1 MLKIANRREKGIYA
15 LFARYVSLNIVSII
29 AVSCYVLA
37 DTFFISRSG
46 GPDGITVLNLCLP
59 IYNIIYA
66 IGAMIGTG
74 SAIRFTIEKNE
85 GRRSRYFTNALLWCL
100 IFGLAAALI
109 GGSRPDLILH
119 LMGGDSQI
127 VRIGIPYLRIFI
139 LFSPFFMA
147 NQVFTAFVRN
157 DGAPALSMT
166 ATMSSSLFNI
176 LFDYIFVFPM
186 GMGIAGAGLATAISP
201 VVSIS
206 ICCLHFLAGDNN
218 LHIRKMLPD
227 VRLLVSSCKL
237 GISSFVA
244 EMSQGVTTTLFNFLI
259 LGLEGNIG
267 VAAYGIVANFS
278 IVGTSLFN
286 GLAQGT
292 QPLIS
297 RFHLTG
303 EEKKKRQI
311 LRLGI
316 ITALCIAL
324 LINLAA
330 WTQTD
335 LLISIF
341 NSSRSAMLSRI
352 AHPGLRIYF
361 TGFLCSGLNIFLASS
376 FSADDK
382 AAASACVSLSRGF
395 AAICAFALVLSRLF
409 GMTGI
414 WASYPAAEAFTL
426 MLALGWLISGSRKK

>member
-1 MLKIANRREKGIYA
+1 MVEIESVLSFNFYTYGKPFTGSDHGKRFRIVKEERELPGEPKEELPDGEEA
-15 LFARYVSLNIVSII
+15 EVKKEN
-29 AVSCYVLA
+29 VLA
-37 DTFFISRSG
+37 VCIW
-46 GPDGITVLNLCLP
+46 P
-59 IYNIIYA
+59 
-66 IGAMIGTG
+66 
-74 SAIRFTIEKNE
+74 E
-85 GRRSRYFTNALLWCL
+85 
-100 IFGLAAALI
+100 
-109 GGSRPDLILH
+109 
-119 LMGGDSQI
+119 
-127 VRIGIPYLRIFI
+127 
-139 LFSPFFMA
+139 PF
-147 NQVFTAFVRN
+147 
-157 DGAPALSMT
+157 
-166 ATMSSSLFNI
+166 
-176 LFDYIFVFPM
+176 
-186 GMGIAGAGLATAISP
+186 
-201 VVSIS
+201 
-206 ICCLHFLAGDNN
+206 
-218 LHIRKMLPD
+218 
-227 VRLLVSSCKL
+227 
-237 GISSFVA
+237 
-244 EMSQGVTTTLFNFLI
+244 
-259 LGLEGNIG
+259 
-267 VAAYGIVANFS
+267 AYDK
-278 IVGTSLFN
+278 
-286 GLAQGT
+286 
-292 QPLIS
+292 
-297 RFHLTG
+297 TG